1 MDGGHDQS
9 PGERV
14 QVILDILRMLLWLV
28 CLSAAATCSTAAES
42 GGNPSV
48 DLHPDAEI
56 ETAAVAVDGRVLFR
70 VRGVSSFP
78 AQARAAAIAQRI
90 EHVAGNPAIPA
101 ESVRLVESEG
111 YSSIMA
117 GDRRLMALFDSD
129 ASVEQVA
136 RQTLGVAL
144 QERIRTAIE
153 DYRHDR
159 KPEVLRRHAADAALA
174 TLLLTT
180 LVALMIWS
188 VRRLNI
194 LLEQRLRSRIHD
206 LGIQSFEIVRAESIW
221 TGLRAALSGLRLLAI
236 LGAIFI
242 YVDFVLSR
250 FPWTRWLAEHLAEDA
265 LRPLKLIG
273 EGLIGY
279 FPNLVFLVV
288 LTLVSRF
295 FLRLL
300 RLFFDAVGQGSVTL
314 PHFEADWA
322 QPTYKIARFSLI
334 ILALIVAYP
343 YIPGSDSAAFKGV
356 SLLLG
361 VIISLGSSSV
371 IANLIAGLLITYR
384 RAFKI
389 GDRVTIGEVTG
400 EVTDVRLQVTHLRT
414 LKNEEV
420 TIPNSQILNGHVM
433 NYSALAMRRGLILH
447 ATVGIGYETPWRQV
461 EAMLLLAAART
472 PGLLTEPAP
481 FVMHTGLG
489 DFCVSYEIN
498 AYCSDAQA
506 MERLYTQLRRNIL
519 DIFNEYGVQIMTPAY
534 EGDPRE
540 AKVVAKEQWYAA
552 PAASET
558 GNAGA
563 SM

>member
-1 MDGGHDQS
+1 MDGR
-9 PGERV
+9 PGSSSEEREK
-14 QVILDILRMLLWLV
+14 VILLILRMLLMSV
-28 CLSAAATCSTAAES
+28 CLTAAATCSTAAES
-42 GGNPSV
+42 GKNQSV

-56 ETAAVAVDGRVLFR
+56 ETAPVEVDGRVLFR
-70 VRGVSSFP
+70 VRGESSFP
-78 AQARAAAIAQRI
+78 AQARAAAIAERI
-90 EHVAGNPAIPA
+90 ERVAGNPAIQA
-101 ESVRLVESEG
+101 ESVRLVESDG

-117 GDRRLMALFDSD
+117 GDRRVMALFDSD
-129 ASVEQVA
+129 ARVEQVA
-136 RQTLGVAL
+136 RQTLGLAL
-144 QERIRTAIE
+144 RDRIQAAIE
-153 DYRHDR
+153 DYRVDR
-159 KPEVLRRHAADAALA
+159 RPEVLRRHAVDAVLA
-174 TLLLTT
+174 TLVLIT
-180 LVALMIWS
+180 LVTLMIWS

-206 LGIQSFEIVRAESIW
+206 FGIQSFEIVRAESIW

-236 LGAIFI
+236 LVASFFYI
-242 YVDFVLSR
+242 DFVLSG
-250 FPWTRWLAEHLAEDA
+250 FPWTRWLAGHLAENA

-288 LTLVSRF
+288 LALVVRF
-295 FLRLL
+295 VLRLL

-322 QPTYKIARFSLI
+322 RPTYKIARFSLF
-334 ILALIVAYP
+334 ILTVIVSYP

-414 LKNEEV
+414 RKNEEV

-433 NYSALAMRRGLILH
+433 NYSALAKRHGLILH

-472 PGLLTEPAP
+472 PGLLAEPVP

-498 AYCSDAQA
+498 AYCNDAQA

-540 AKVVAKEQWYAA
+540 AKVVAKDQWYAA
-552 PAASET
+552 PATPET
-558 GNAGA
+558 GNAG
-563 SM
+563 SST